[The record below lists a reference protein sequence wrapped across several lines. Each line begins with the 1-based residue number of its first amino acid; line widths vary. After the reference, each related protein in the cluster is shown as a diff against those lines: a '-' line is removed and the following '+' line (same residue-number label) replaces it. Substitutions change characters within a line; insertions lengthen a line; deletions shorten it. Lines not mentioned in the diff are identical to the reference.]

1 MRSRRSKKR
10 RYMKNLITALALIT
24 TFTMSSCRQNPLLSE
39 FDGPFG
45 TVQFEK
51 IELADYKP
59 AIEEAIKQHQA
70 EVDAIINNTDAPTFE
85 NTIEAYE
92 CSGGLLDRVTRIF
105 FNLLSADGNEDMMNL
120 SQELMPM
127 ITEHTNNLTL
137 NEKLFE
143 RIKAV
148 YEVKD
153 SLDLTR
159 EQLTVLEDSYKSMVR
174 NGANL
179 QGSEKDKYRELTS
192 RLDSLSLT
200 FGQNQI
206 KANNAFSMILTN
218 EDELVGLPESV
229 REAAKMRAE
238 EKGVEGYLF
247 NISYPSFF
255 PFMKYSENRELREK
269 MYRAY
274 NSVALGGEYDNTN
287 NVLEQVAARKE
298 LANLLGYKD
307 WATYVLDNRMAKTP
321 EAVYNLLD
329 NLLEAYRPT
338 AEKEVKTIKQFAEE
352 VEGKKIDLMPWDW
365 AHYSDLYKTKNY
377 DLNDEMLKPY
387 FELDKVKK
395 GVFGLA
401 TTLYGLQFE
410 KRNDI
415 SVYNPEVEVYKVT
428 NADGKYMGI
437 LYTDFFP
444 RETKQQGAWKTDFKK
459 QWVEKDGTD
468 SRPHILL
475 VMNFTKPTKDKPALL
490 TFDEVG
496 TFLHEFGHS
505 LHGMLTKCNYASVSG
520 TSVYRDFVELPSQ
533 IMENWLGEKEFLD
546 TFAEHYETG
555 EKIPAELIEKV
566 EATAQFNAAY
576 ACLRQLSLGY
586 LDMGWHTLQNEI
598 PTDML
603 KQEYSSMAKSVLLP
617 VPDSTCMS
625 THFAHIFDGGYA
637 AGYYG
642 YKWAE
647 VLDADAFALF
657 QEKGIFDKATADSF
671 RINILEKGGSEEP
684 MKLYIDFRGAEPSIE
699 AIMKRDGIIKK

>member
-1 MRSRRSKKR
+1 MKR
-10 RYMKNLITALALIT
+10 LATILALIT
-24 TFTMSSCRQNPLLSE
+24 TITMSSCRQNPLLSE
-39 FDGPFG
+39 FEGPYG
-45 TVQFEK
+45 TAPFDK

-59 AIEEAIKQHQA
+59 AFIEGILKHQE
-70 EVDAIINNTDAPTFE
+70 EVDAIVNNPDAPTFE

-92 CSGGLLDRVTRIF
+92 ASGLLLNRVSNIF
-105 FNLLSADGNEDMMNL
+105 FNLLSADGDEAMMNL

-127 ITEHTNNLTL
+127 LTDHTNNLTL

-143 RIKAV
+143 RIKIV
-148 YEVKD
+148 YEGKD
-153 SLDLTR
+153 SLDLTQ
-159 EQLTVLEDSYKSMVR
+159 EQLTLLEDTYKSMVR

-179 QGSEKDKYRELTS
+179 QGEEKEKYRQLTS
-192 RLDSLSLT
+192 KLDSLSLT
-200 FGQNQI
+200 FGQNQL
-206 KANNAFSMILTN
+206 KASNAFEMILTT
-218 EDELVGLPESV
+218 EEELAGLPESV
-229 REAAKMRAE
+229 REAAKMLAE
-238 EKGVEGYLF
+238 AKGKEGYLF
-247 NISYPSFF
+247 NVSYPSFY
-255 PFMKYSENRELREK
+255 PFMKYSANRELREK

-274 NSVALGGEYDNTN
+274 NSIALGGEFDNSQ

-321 EAVYNLLD
+321 EAVYELLD
-329 NLLEAYRPT
+329 NLLEAYTP
-338 AEKEVKTIKQFAEE
+338 AAKKEVEVIKTYAENK
-352 VEGKKIDLMPWDW
+352 EGKKVDLMPWDW
-365 AHYSDLYKTKNY
+365 SYYSDAYKTENY

-387 FELDKVKK
+387 FDLEKVKK

-401 TTLYGLQFE
+401 TTLYGLKFE

-415 SVYNPEVEVYKVT
+415 AIYNEEVEVYKVT
-428 NADGKYMGI
+428 DAEGKYMGI

-490 TFDEVG
+490 TFSEVG

-533 IMENWLGEKEFLD
+533 IMENWLNEKEFLD
-546 TFAEHYETG
+546 TFAEHYQTG

-566 EATAQFNAAY
+566 EATSQFNAAY

-586 LDMGWHTLQNEI
+586 LDMGWHTLQGEI

-603 KQEYSSMAKSVLLP
+603 KQEVASMAKSTLLP
-617 VPDSTCMS
+617 VPDSTNMS
-625 THFAHIFDGGYA
+625 THFGHIFDGGYA

-642 YKWAE
+642 YKWSE
-647 VLDADAFALF
+647 VLDADAFAVF
-657 QEKGIFDKATADSF
+657 KENGIFDKNTADAF
-671 RINILEKGGSEEP
+671 RTNILEKGGTEEP
-684 MKLYIDFRGAEPSIE
+684 MKLYKDFKGSEPSIE
-699 AIMKRDGIIKK
+699 AIMRRDGIIK

>member
-1 MRSRRSKKR
+1 MQKKEN
-10 RYMKNLITALALIT
+10 MKRIVTILALIT
-24 TFTMSSCRQNPLLSE
+24 TITMSSCRQNPLLSE

-45 TVQFEK
+45 TAPFDK

-59 AIEEAIKQHQA
+59 AVLEGIKQHQA
-70 EVDAIINNTDAPTFE
+70 EVDAIINNTEAPTFE

-92 CSGGLLDRVTRIF
+92 ASGLLLNRVTSIF
-105 FNLLSADGNEDMMNL
+105 FNLLSADGDEEMMNL

-127 ITEHTNNLTL
+127 LTEHTNNLTL
-137 NEKLFE
+137 NEQLFE
-143 RIKAV
+143 RIKVV
-148 YEVKD
+148 YESKET
-153 SLDLTR
+153 LNLTR
-159 EQLTVLEDSYKSMVR
+159 EQLTLLEDTYKSMVR

-179 QGSEKDKYRELTS
+179 KGEEKEQYRKLTS
-192 RLDSLSLT
+192 KLDSLSLT
-200 FGQNQI
+200 FGQNQL
-206 KANNAFSMILTN
+206 KASNAFEMILTT
-218 EDELVGLPESV
+218 EEELAGLPEGT

-238 EKGVEGYLF
+238 AKGKEGYLF
-247 NISYPSFF
+247 NVSYPSFF
-255 PFMKYSENRELREK
+255 PFMKYAQNRELREK

-274 NSVALGGEYDNTN
+274 NSVALGGEFDNTQ

-329 NLLEAYRPT
+329 NLLEAYTPT
-338 AEKEVKTIKQFAEE
+338 AKKDVEKIKAFAKE
-352 VEGKKIDLMPWDW
+352 VEGKEVDIMPWDW
-365 AHYSDLYKTKNY
+365 SYYSDMYKTKNY

-387 FELDKVKK
+387 FNLENVKK

-410 KRNDI
+410 KRTDI
-415 SVYNPEVEVYKVT
+415 AVYNEEVEAYKVT
-428 NADGKYMGI
+428 NSEGKYMGI

-490 TFDEVG
+490 TYDEVG

-505 LHGMLTKCNYASVSG
+505 LHGMLTRCNYASVSG

-533 IMENWLGEKEFLD
+533 IMENWLSEKEFLD

-555 EKIPAELIEKV
+555 EKIPTELIEKV
-566 EATAQFNAAY
+566 EATSQYNAAY

-586 LDMGWHTLQNEI
+586 LDMGWHTIQGEI
-598 PTDML
+598 PTDVL
-603 KQEYSSMAKSVLLP
+603 KQEVSSMAKATLLP
-617 VPDSTCMS
+617 VPDSTNMS
-625 THFAHIFDGGYA
+625 THFGHIFDGGYA

-657 QEKGIFDKATADSF
+657 KQNGIFDKKTADAF
-671 RINILEKGGSEEP
+671 RENILEKGGSEEP
-684 MKLYIDFRGAEPSIE
+684 MKLYIDFMGREPSIE
-699 AIMKRDGIIKK
+699 ALMKRDGIIK

>member
-1 MRSRRSKKR
+1 MKR
-10 RYMKNLITALALIT
+10 LATILALIT
-24 TFTMSSCRQNPLLSE
+24 TITMSSCRQNPLLSE
-39 FDGPFG
+39 FEGPYG
-45 TVQFEK
+45 TAPFDK

-59 AIEEAIKQHQA
+59 AFIEGILKHQE
-70 EVDAIINNTDAPTFE
+70 EVDAIVNNPDAPTFE

-92 CSGGLLDRVTRIF
+92 ASGLLLNRVSNIF
-105 FNLLSADGNEDMMNL
+105 FNLLSADGDEAMMNL

-127 ITEHTNNLTL
+127 LTDHTNNLTL

-143 RIKAV
+143 RIKIV
-148 YEVKD
+148 YEGKD
-153 SLDLTR
+153 SLDLTQ
-159 EQLTVLEDSYKSMVR
+159 EQLTLLEDTYKSMVR

-179 QGSEKDKYRELTS
+179 QGEEKEKYRQLTS
-192 RLDSLSLT
+192 KLDSLSLT
-200 FGQNQI
+200 FGQNQL
-206 KANNAFSMILTN
+206 KASNAFEMILTT
-218 EDELVGLPESV
+218 EEELAGLPESV
-229 REAAKMRAE
+229 REAAKMLAE
-238 EKGVEGYLF
+238 AKGKEGYLF
-247 NISYPSFF
+247 NVSYPSFY
-255 PFMKYSENRELREK
+255 PFMKYSANRELREK

-274 NSVALGGEYDNTN
+274 NSIALGGEFDNSQ

-321 EAVYNLLD
+321 EAVYELLD
-329 NLLEAYRPT
+329 NLLEAYTP
-338 AEKEVKTIKQFAEE
+338 AAKKEVEVIKTYAENK
-352 VEGKKIDLMPWDW
+352 EGKKVDLMPWDW
-365 AHYSDLYKTKNY
+365 SYYSDAYKTENY

-387 FELDKVKK
+387 FDLEKVKK

-415 SVYNPEVEVYKVT
+415 AIYNEEVEVYKVT
-428 NADGKYMGI
+428 DAEGKYMGI

-490 TFDEVG
+490 TFSEVG

-533 IMENWLGEKEFLD
+533 IMENWLNEKEFLD
-546 TFAEHYETG
+546 TFAEHYQTG

-566 EATAQFNAAY
+566 EATSQFNAAY

-586 LDMGWHTLQNEI
+586 LDMGWHTLQGEI

-603 KQEYSSMAKSVLLP
+603 KQEVASMAKSTLLP
-617 VPDSTCMS
+617 VPDSTNMS
-625 THFAHIFDGGYA
+625 THFGHIFDGGYA

-642 YKWAE
+642 YKWSE
-647 VLDADAFALF
+647 VLDADAFAVF
-657 QEKGIFDKATADSF
+657 KENGIFDKNTADAF
-671 RINILEKGGSEEP
+671 RTNILEKGGTEEP
-684 MKLYIDFRGAEPSIE
+684 MKLYKDFKGSEPSIE
-699 AIMKRDGIIKK
+699 AIMRRDGIIK